1 MLKGMDENIYSKV
14 NIIPLRT
21 RNKIAEKWL
30 LANLGLSLKT
40 QWKINFF
47 IFGLILS
54 YNGSFFSALKS
65 KQLLFHGFFSK
76 PQG

>member
-21 RNKIAEKWL
+21 GNKIAEKWL
-30 LANLGLSLKT
+30 LTNVGLRLKT
-40 QWKINFF
+40 QWKITFF
-47 IFGLILS
+47 ISGLILS
-54 YNGSFFSALKS
+54 CDSSFFSASES
-65 KQLLFHGFFSK
+65 KQLLFQGCFSK